1 MKVIDDVGQMYDP
14 TKVNKDKDINHL
26 INELELKIKNQ
37 GMITNARDENLLEN
51 LKSIRETNQLCERS
65 RLTLQ
70 QLLFASKY
78 QSAAFELEPDS
89 RLYDGTASGSS
100 FSSLV

>member
-14 TKVNKDKDINHL
+14 TEVNEDKDINHL

-51 LKSIRETNQLCERS
+51 LKSIRETTR
-65 RLTLQ
+65 
-70 QLLFASKY
+70 KKIW
-78 QSAAFELEPDS
+78 
-89 RLYDGTASGSS
+89 
-100 FSSLV
+100 V

>member
-14 TKVNKDKDINHL
+14 TEVNKDKDINHL

-51 LKSIRETNQLCERS
+51 LKSIRETTR
-65 RLTLQ
+65 
-70 QLLFASKY
+70 KKI
-78 QSAAFELEPDS
+78 
-89 RLYDGTASGSS
+89 
-100 FSSLV
+100 

>member
-14 TKVNKDKDINHL
+14 SKVNEDKDINHL

-51 LKSIRETNQLCERS
+51 LKSIRETTR
-65 RLTLQ
+65 
-70 QLLFASKY
+70 KKI
-78 QSAAFELEPDS
+78 
-89 RLYDGTASGSS
+89 
-100 FSSLV
+100 